1 MTYNKV
7 ENKHQRDP
15 FEYEDY
21 GTPTMYLWAWLTVI
35 VAIGLAILFALF
47 IAGGVMAVGGAL
59 NG

>member
-7 ENKHQRDP
+7 KHKNERDP

-21 GTPTMYLWAWLTVI
+21 GTPTMYLWAWLTII